1 MGVGWSEV
9 GGTDL
14 PSPPSVRGAL
24 IEVGGP
30 VSFEEVG
37 LALES

>member
-1 MGVGWSEV
+1 MGWGGVE
-9 GGTDL
+9 GTDL